1 MGSFG
6 TTRRFFLMF
15 LLVDCRYSAL
25 LDLVL
30 RFVAEPDSA
39 RVVEKVLQGTNG
51 ACAVI
56 RRRERHLAHIESDM
70 AVDFTP
76 AWAG

>member
-6 TTRRFFLMF
+6 TLRGFFFWF

-39 RVVEKVLQGTNG
+39 RVVEKALHGTNG
-51 ACAVI
+51 ACGVI
-56 RRRERHLAHIESDM
+56 CRRERHLAHIESDM